1 MVATSVANF
10 LAGATEAN
18 GCRESA
24 RVILAAMDTS
34 DAVEHAPSQAEEL
47 RLWQEAYQG
56 EVLGEAYFTRMRD
69 LAVEEDQRYKID
81 HLVGLERSTKE
92 MLRPS
97 LLSRGLPTEPDPD
110 VLATMA
116 NLTDYDWTGMLEGVR
131 PVAAQFLAKYRRLAE
146 LVGIEDRP
154 VTDALID
161 HEVALDDFCR
171 LELAG
176 DRDHSLDRISSLAH
190 FRLPGAAA

>member
-1 MVATSVANF
+1 M
-10 LAGATEAN
+10 
-18 GCRESA
+18 
-24 RVILAAMDTS
+24 MDTS
-34 DAVEHAPSQAEEL
+34 KAVEHTPSRAEEF

-69 LAVEEDQRYKID
+69 LAVEEDQQYKID

-97 LLSRGLPTEPDPD
+97 LLSRGLPTEPDPG

-116 NLTDYDWTGMLEGVR
+116 NVTDYDWTGMLEGVR
-131 PVAAQFLAKYRRLAE
+131 AVAAQFLAKYRRLAQ
-146 LVGIEDRP
+146 LVRVEDRP

-171 LELAG
+171 RELVG
-176 DRDHSLDRISSLAH
+176 DPDHSPDHVLSLTH
-190 FRLPGAAA
+190 FRLG